1 MAAVSTPLPHAA
13 PLWDA
18 LPGMVLLLR
27 RDGSAAYANAAFL
40 AFSGLPAERVA
51 GTGWLAAL
59 LDESRA
65 GLLEALARPAD
76 FALQLRLRR
85 ADGRM
90 GWVECAAKWQTSGP
104 ADDGNPPAQG
114 DTPCLCLLQDVSTAT
129 SAHAAAQ
136 ARATLFRLLAD
147 NVPVLIAY
155 YERDGWRCRFANK
168 QYARTFGLDERS
180 ILGRSVSEVIG
191 AEATEQIR
199 PYIDQ
204 VLSESRTASYERKLR
219 GPDGAPRWIE
229 VTLVPHVGDDGST
242 VIAAFVLI
250 SDITKHRLAERA
262 VRESEERLAKF
273 MQASAEGIVFH
284 RDGVITDANPPIC
297 QLTGF
302 AIDEIVGRRTLEFI
316 APDQVGKVTAVMQ
329 SGQETSY
336 ESVLIDQRGQRIPV
350 EFIVRTM
357 LRNGESMRMTI
368 VRDIRDRHAAQAR
381 IHHLAHHDALTGLPN
396 RMSFMER
403 LEPLVS
409 GALAAESRL
418 ALLFIDLDHFKRVN
432 DSLGHLV
439 GDTLLRVVSQ
449 RITSCLRATD
459 VVARFGGDEFVVL
472 LPGMSAAQ
480 RGDVEEVAQKLLAA
494 IGVEVDAE
502 GRPITVT
509 PSIGIALFPGD
520 GASPDELVKH
530 ADSAMYLAKARGRAN
545 YQFFDPDMAT
555 SAYAALVVEGQLSQ
569 ALARGEFEL
578 YFQPQVRARDGVLI
592 GAEALMR
599 WNHPE
604 RGLLKPDEFIPV
616 AEQQRLMLP
625 IGTWV
630 LKEAVRCAQR
640 WQAMG
645 LGVDLVAVNLS
656 TVQFQSAGFVEA
668 VAALL
673 PPGVGRLIELEL
685 TERMLMDDLP
695 AVKARLTQLKALGL
709 RISVDD
715 FGTGYSSLGHLKVL
729 PIDKLKIDRSF
740 IHDLPE
746 ERDSAA
752 IARAIIQ
759 MGLSLGLTVIAE
771 GVETEAQRAFLA
783 TQGCD
788 ELQGTLI
795 SAPLSVVAF
804 EAWVAARAKL
814 EGSTRPQAA
823 AIRNQ
828 ASGSMPVQGVSRA
841 RPRFGPRRTS
851 PSPVP
856 CPGTRTSLRQR
867 LPRRRPL
874 VRPDTPP
881 VEHTVAPG
889 SARLR
894 ALIALDDDDI
904 GRRHRQPEF
913 QGLLVLG

>member
-1 MAAVSTPLPHAA
+1 MAAVPNPPPDTA

-18 LPGMVLLLR
+18 LPGLVLLLR
-27 RDGSAAYANAAFL
+27 PDASVAYANAAFR
-40 AFSGLPAERVA
+40 AFSGLPAERLA
-51 GTGWLAAL
+51 GTGWHAAL

-76 FALQLRLRR
+76 FALQLRLMR

-90 GWVECAAKWQTSGP
+90 AWVECAAKWQTTG
-104 ADDGNPPAQG
+104 ADEGH
-114 DTPCLCLLQDVSTAT
+114 CLCLLQDVSMSIGAQV
-129 SAHAAAQ
+129 AAQ

-155 YERDGWRCRFANK
+155 YEREGWRCRFANK
-168 QYARTFGLDERS
+168 QYAHTFGLDERS
-180 ILGRSVSEVIG
+180 ILGRSVSDVIG
-191 AEATEQIR
+191 AEATAQIR

-204 VLSESRTASYERKLR
+204 VLSERRTATYERELLTR
-219 GPDGAPRWIE
+219 DGATRWIE
-229 VTLVPHVGDDGST
+229 VSLVPHFGEDGF

-250 SDITKHRLAERA
+250 ADITKHRLAERA
-262 VRESEERLAKF
+262 TRESEERLAKF

-302 AIDEIVGRRTLEFI
+302 AFDEIVGRRTLEFI
-316 APDQVGKVTAVMQ
+316 APDQVAKVTAVML

-336 ESVLIDQRGQRIPV
+336 ESVLIDKRGQRIPV

-357 LRNGESMRMTI
+357 LRNGESFRMTI
-368 VRDIRDRHAAQAR
+368 VRDIRDRHTAQAR
-381 IHHLAHHDALTGLPN
+381 IHHLAHHDSLTGLPN

-409 GALAAESRL
+409 GTLAAESRL

-439 GDTLLRVVSQ
+439 GDTLLRVVAQ
-449 RITSCLRATD
+449 RITTCLRATD

-545 YQFFDPDMAT
+545 YQFFDPGMAS

-569 ALARGEFEL
+569 ALVRGEFEL
-578 YFQPQVRARDGVLI
+578 YFQPQVRARDGALI

-625 IGTWV
+625 IGAWV

-640 WQAMG
+640 WQSMG
-645 LGVDLVAVNLS
+645 LGVDLIAVNLS

-668 VAALL
+668 VAEML

-695 AVKARLTQLKALGL
+695 AVKARLEQLKALGL

-715 FGTGYSSLGHLKVL
+715 FGTGYSSLGHLKAL

-740 IHDLPE
+740 VHDLPD

-771 GVETEAQRAFLA
+771 GVETEAQREFLA
-783 TQGCD
+783 RQGCD
-788 ELQGTLI
+788 ELQGTLV
-795 SAPLSVVAF
+795 SVPLSVAAF
-804 EAWVAARAKL
+804 EAWVAAR
-814 EGSTRPQAA
+814 
-823 AIRNQ
+823 
-828 ASGSMPVQGVSRA
+828 SRA
-841 RPRFGPRRTS
+841 
-851 PSPVP
+851 
-856 CPGTRTSLRQR
+856 
-867 LPRRRPL
+867 
-874 VRPDTPP
+874 
-881 VEHTVAPG
+881 
-889 SARLR
+889 
-894 ALIALDDDDI
+894 
-904 GRRHRQPEF
+904 
-913 QGLLVLG
+913 